1 MKSAQHPAEKARERK
16 HKDPP
21 VHAPRIPP
29 HHHLKAAKRRI
40 AELELVVEQERK
52 AQRALIRLLQ
62 APRLVVAVVME
73 PVDGVTTLI
82 LDLRAV
88 DEEGNTGPKEKVII
102 APEVFTAMSKAKLG
116 LPYRKFFGLRRF
128 QTYESV
134 DGGISMAI

>member
-40 AELELVVEQERK
+40 ADLELVVEQERK
-52 AQRALIRLLQ
+52 EQRALTRMLQ
-62 APRLVVAVVME
+62 APRLIVGVVME
-73 PVDGVTTLI
+73 PVDGVNALI
-82 LDLRAV
+82 LDLRGV
-88 DEEGNTGPKEKVII
+88 DENGIAGPKEKII
-102 APEVFTAMSKAKLG
+102 ITPEVFTAMSKAKLG
-116 LPYRKFFGLRRF
+116 LPYRTFFGFRRF
-128 QTYESV
+128 RTYESV